1 MDCSLPG
8 SSVHQIF
15 QATILEWVAISSS
28 KGSFQ
33 PRDWTQVS
41 CIGRWI
47 LYYWATWEAQV
58 LYTVFLKWNNPEK
71 NVIKKIMCVHVQLVP
86 TLCNPMD
93 CDLPGSSVHGIF
105 QARILEW
112 VAIFYSRAIFLS
124 QGSKPESPALAGGFI
139 TTVPPEK
146 KITGK

>member
-1 MDCSLPG
+1 MCACMHAQSLRCVQLIATSRTVALQTPLSLG
-8 SSVHQIF
+8 FF
-15 QATILEWVAISSS
+15 QARILEWVAVFSSR
-28 KGSFQ
+28 GSSQF
-33 PRDWTQVS
+33 RDWTCISWVS
-41 CIGRWI
+41 CIGRRI
-47 LYYWATWEAQV
+47 LYHWGSQEAQV

-86 TLCNPMD
+86 TLCNPTD

-124 QGSKPESPALAGGFI
+124 
-139 TTVPPEK
+139 
-146 KITGK
+146 